1 MGQRKGQRTA
11 HSAPGTGHF
20 CISCRVLSRRCKC
33 TTSRGV
39 LEFGRALKAEDTLG
53 SCSNENHPWMGNQDC
68 CSEWKTGDSSRPG
81 YTLSMF
87 QARHPLESRC
97 MASYCPTRRHG
108 GKVEC
113 QLLTDCW
120 LPPARAATAFARPHD
135 RTLFRP
141 HKNFGIPVELP
152 AAAPISVTP
161 TKRGTANK
169 LTILPPIFE
178 SQEGPQDG

>member
-1 MGQRKGQRTA
+1 MGAFAFQVEFYRVDA
-11 HSAPGTGHF
+11 VVH
-20 CISCRVLSRRCKC
+20 CIAWC
-33 TTSRGV
+33 
-39 LEFGRALKAEDTLG
+39 LEFGRALQAEDTLG
-53 SCSNENHPWMGNQDC
+53 SCSNENHPLWMGKIRPLLSRGVSREC
-68 CSEWKTGDSSRPG
+68 VLSRSSLS
-81 YTLSMF
+81 LSMF
-87 QARHPLESRC
+87 QARHP
-97 MASYCPTRRHG
+97 SYGPTRPQSKAERR
-108 GKVEC
+108 
-113 QLLTDCW
+113 LLTDCW